1 MQNRPLRLEITI
13 NVSEPKLLEGLDLWL
28 KMGLIGESQIKSIA
42 QHYLSCHLPELVEE
56 TALVIETPRR
66 DFAPEALPI
75 PVTSVRQRPNIFS
88 QAWQSFKDEISVR
101 WLLFL
106 GLFLVVLSSGVLA
119 ATQWQRFPDALQ
131 YGVLWTYTLVFW
143 GIGFWAS
150 RQDNLLLTAQT
161 LQTIALLLI
170 PVNFW
175 AMDALGKN
183 PLEWLTVAIATVT
196 LTGIYCLYRQFA
208 QSIFLFF
215 NFLVLAYLQWG
226 WEFKF
231 YPAIAVYIG
240 IIITAIVLRFLPLGS
255 NTSPF
260 KIGRGFVVYG
270 VSVLLVRAIFILNL
284 PIQQFALA
292 IGICGWLFQK
302 SDASSTPPT
311 RLSRMVEPIGI
322 VLLFFA
328 WCVSVGERFPWQA
341 MAISLLALHFFTYR
355 LRRDWL
361 RRDLF
366 AIFIVGLQAHFLVG
380 SLIPKGFKQDA
391 IAYSVELAKSE
402 AFPWTVYGI
411 TLFPYLIFWV
421 WLAGWLYRREKVQLA
436 LFEEWLTLA
445 LGIVMTIVSL
455 LNPTWRSLNLF
466 LSTGILIY
474 VVCHRT
480 PLRVALLYFAHFVGL
495 LAICNAIAW
504 RFPFLSSSVWAAIL
518 TGLAAIEWG
527 VSTLDYRR
535 KKLSRAETSRRR
547 DVELNRRLRRLWY
560 GSCWHFGFLLAAI
573 SYALLWERV
582 KVFFASGEGQPIVL
596 VWLLVPLTL
605 MGVALRVGGRRR
617 RRTAVLSSAALL
629 FEQVLSI
636 WQPETRAIAL
646 GVASG
651 AMLVNSRYFRHP
663 AAAAMQIGFSLA
675 LVAALFWTH
684 LSLSGWFLFTAIAIW
699 VLWLLRER
707 LRQQSQR
714 MAIIYAQAS
723 DGWALFLCAI
733 ALVVLTGKTLFS
745 YYLIP
750 IAHWHY
756 LASAFAIAGAIY
768 YRDRRSFK
776 EKTIYGILWAGEIA
790 LTEGILLINDSTFLV
805 AIANLLL
812 AFLTFF
818 GTHLLFKQY
827 ASLTRLNSLKVL
839 PLLLAIFAVCWRWQ
853 LFTAYTGC
861 LTFGASLIGLG
872 VGDRFRNRKAI
883 AFLSLAGIS
892 LACYELVIYQMLQ
905 KSGGNPADGLTVLA
919 IVAAVIALTYR
930 LFASFLQWRQ
940 IASFLN
946 LTLAEIKIAAH
957 SHWALGSIL
966 KISAAGMAIENT
978 PRLRLISIAI
988 SVILALY
995 AIIQGRDR
1003 QTGRD
1008 RTFSDWWVYVGLV
1021 EITATVVYARRIWE
1035 QLSIL
1040 DPFQVIITCFVA
1052 LAIYQIPWR
1061 NLGWQTTPWERFA
1074 IVIPAIITLTNT
1086 DAVSYLSLLVVAAFY
1101 LRIAIRQK
1109 EIRWTYISLGFI
1121 DWAIAR
1127 FLLENNYTEILWYAS
1142 IVGISLLY
1150 IAQFDTTLKQPQQR
1164 KNRHLLR
1171 LTGSGIICAI
1181 ALLFYQETG
1190 LTPTIISLVAIF
1202 LGLAL
1207 QIRAFLFVGTIAFLL
1222 AGFYQLVILS
1232 FEYSLA
1238 KWIIGLIAGITFIFI
1253 AANFEKRREEILR
1266 VLQNW
1271 LQKLEQ
1277 WE

>member
-1 MQNRPLRLEITI
+1 MQNRPLRLEITV
-13 NVSEPKLLEGLDLWL
+13 NDSESKLLEGLDLWL
-28 KMGLIGESQIKSIA
+28 QMGLIGESQVRLIA
-42 QHYLSCHLPELVEE
+42 KHYLNCRLPVLLEE
-56 TALVIETPRR
+56 TAPVVETPRR
-66 DFAPEALPI
+66 DFAPETLP
-75 PVTSVRQRPNIFS
+75 VAAASVQQRPNLLT

-143 GIGFWAS
+143 SIGFWAS
-150 RQDNLLLTAQT
+150 RQENLLLTAQT

-183 PLEWLTVAIATVT
+183 PLEWLTIAIAAIT

-215 NFLVLAYLQWG
+215 NFLALAYLQWG
-226 WEFKF
+226 WEFKY

-240 IIITAIVLRFLPLGS
+240 IIITAIVLRFLPLRS
-255 NTSPF
+255 NTSLF
-260 KIGRGFVVYG
+260 TIGRGFVVYG

-302 SDASSTPPT
+302 SEATFCAPPS
-311 RLSRMVEPIGI
+311 RLSRIVEPIGI
-322 VLLFFA
+322 VLLFLA
-328 WCVSVGERFPWQA
+328 WVICVGERFPWQA
-341 MAISLLALHFFTYR
+341 MAISLLALHFFSHR
-355 LRRDWL
+355 LQRDWL

-366 AIFIVGLQAHFLVG
+366 AIFIIGLQAHFLIG
-380 SLIPKGFKQDA
+380 NLIPKGFQQDA

-402 AFPWTVYGI
+402 AFPWTVYGV
-411 TLFPYLIFWV
+411 TLFPYLLFWV
-421 WLAGWLYRREKVQLA
+421 WLAGWLYRRDKMQLA
-436 LFEEWLTLA
+436 LFGEWLTLT

-474 VVCHRT
+474 VVRHRT
-480 PLRVALLYFAHFVGL
+480 PLRVALLYFAHLVGL

-504 RFPFLSSSVWAAIL
+504 QFPSLSSSIWATIL
-518 TGLAAIEWG
+518 TGLAAVEWV
-527 VSTLDYRR
+527 VSTFRY
-535 KKLSRAETSRRR
+535 SRARQSRSAEKRR
-547 DVELNRRLRRLWY
+547 NIELRMWFE
-560 GSCWHFGFLLAAI
+560 SCWHFGFVLAAI
-573 SYALLWERV
+573 SYTLFWEQV
-582 KVFFASGEGQPIVL
+582 KIFFATDKGEPAVL

-605 MGVALRVGGRRR
+605 MGVAMRFGGKRR
-617 RRTAVLSSAALL
+617 RRTAVFSSYALI
-629 FEQVLSI
+629 FEQILSI

-646 GVASG
+646 GVSSG
-651 AMLVNSRYFRHP
+651 AMLINSRYFRHP

-675 LVAALFWTH
+675 LVAALLWDR
-684 LSLSGWFLFTAIAIW
+684 LSLSGWFLFAAIAIW
-699 VLWLLRER
+699 VLWLLRSQ
-707 LRQQSQR
+707 LRQHQR
-714 MAIIYAQAS
+714 LAIIYAQAA
-723 DGWALFLCAI
+723 DGWAFLLCAI

-750 IAHWHY
+750 ISHWHY
-756 LASAFAIAGAIY
+756 LASAFAIAGAIS
-768 YRDRRSFK
+768 YRDRQSFK
-776 EKTIYGILWAGEIA
+776 ERTICGILWAGEIA
-790 LTEGILLINDSTFLV
+790 LAEGILLIKDSTLTL
-805 AIANLLL
+805 ATANLGL
-812 AFLTFF
+812 ALLTFL
-818 GTHLLFKQY
+818 GTHLLLKKHVF
-827 ASLTRLNSLKVL
+827 LTQLKSLKSL
-839 PLLLAIFAVCWRWQ
+839 PLLLAIISLGWRWQ
-853 LFTAYTGC
+853 QFTAYTGC
-861 LTFGASLIGLG
+861 LTLGASVIGLG
-872 VGDRFRNRKAI
+872 VGDRFKERKAI
-883 AFLSLAGIS
+883 AYLSLAGIS
-892 LACYELVIYQMLQ
+892 LACYELVLYQMLQ

-919 IVAAVIALTYR
+919 IVAAGIALIYR

-940 IASFLN
+940 ITSFLN
-946 LTLAEIKIAAH
+946 LTLTEIKIAAH

-966 KISAAGMAIENT
+966 KIFAAGIAIENT
-978 PRLRLISIAI
+978 PRLRLISIAVSI
-988 SVILALY
+988 ILALY
-995 AIIQGRDR
+995 AIIQGRDN
-1003 QTGRD
+1003 QTRRD

-1021 EITATVVYARRIWE
+1021 EIIGTTVYARLIWE

-1040 DPFQVIITCFVA
+1040 DPFRVILTCFVA

-1074 IVIPAIITLTNT
+1074 IVIPAIITLTT
-1086 DAVSYLSLLVVAAFY
+1086 RDTVSYLSLLVVAAFY

-1142 IVGISLLY
+1142 IVGLSLLY
-1150 IAQFDTTLKQPQQR
+1150 IAQFDATLKQPQQR
-1164 KNRHLLR
+1164 NNRHLLR

-1190 LTPTIISLVAIF
+1190 LTPTIISLGAIF

-1207 QIRAFLFVGTIAFLL
+1207 QIRAFLFIGTIAFILTS
-1222 AGFYQLVILS
+1222 FYQLVILS

-1277 WE
+1277 WQ